1 MIKVAQ
7 FMKSHGIDAERVDL
21 SECTK
26 AFADAMRTGL
36 AEQQKNMPMLPT
48 YLYSDRKSVV

>member
-1 MIKVAQ
+1 
-7 FMKSHGIDAERVDL
+7 MKDHGMDAERVDL

-26 AFADAMRTGL
+26 SFAEAMRAGL

-48 YLYSDRKSVV
+48 YL